1 MNSKEE
7 QLQAISE
14 MRIMMERSS
23 RFLSLSGLAG
33 VIVGLYA
40 IIGILFAYFIL
51 DRSLLDPVDYNIL
64 LNSEGGLAMQK
75 FLPLLLD
82 SLVVLFISIITGSIF
97 AIRNARKKQYI
108 VWDATSKRLL
118 INMMVPLLTGAI
130 YCFILLSKMQIAFI
144 APATLIFYGL
154 ALFTASRY
162 TIDDVRNLGVL
173 QIMLGLVAC
182 YYMQYGL
189 IFWAVGFGLLHI
201 VYGLFIYNKYEK

>member
-14 MRIMMERSS
+14 MRNMMERSS

-40 IIGILFAYFIL
+40 IVGIILAYFML
-51 DRSLLDPVDYNIL
+51 DISLLDPVDYNLL
-64 LNSEGGLAMQK
+64 LNSEGELAMQIC
-75 FLPLLLD
+75 LPLFIDCFIVLLL
-82 SLVVLFISIITGSIF
+82 SISTGIILAT
-97 AIRNARKKQYI
+97 RNARKKQYI
-108 VWDATSKRLL
+108 IWDATSKRML
-118 INMMVPLLTGAI
+118 INMLVPLLSGAI
-130 YCFILLSKMQIAFI
+130 YCFILLNKMQIEFI

-162 TIDDVRNLGVL
+162 TIDDVRYLGVL
-173 QIMLGLVAC
+173 QVMLGLVAS
-182 YYMQYGL
+182 YYVQYGL
-189 IFWAVGFGLLHI
+189 ILWAVGFGLLHI